1 MSIITTSNENF
12 INININIQNY
22 FNNNTNILNN
32 YIIYYNVIKSPNR
45 FLDPDQKYLGHECS
59 ICQENVDSLDTMS
72 ITNCGTNPHVFH
84 KDCINAWILRASTCP
99 NCRGHI

>member
-1 MSIITTSNENF
+1 MSSITSSNENF
-12 INININIQNY
+12 INIQNY
-22 FNNNTNILNN
+22 FNYNYNTNFLNN
-32 YIIYYNVIKSPNR
+32 YIIYYNNVIKSPSR